1 MSKARKEAAT
11 LLTMEDKA
19 KAIKRVER
27 ERAARKAGAKQ
38 SKGVATNRVLS
49 EIFDRAG
56 MSHDERSMVA
66 GTGGPG
72 PKPILAAVRS
82 GKITA
87 KEAKRLFK
95 TKVFGPGGYEGA
107 GQADNAEY
115 ELHKGKHGKDTRP
128 SLPPKFR
135 VR

>member
-1 MSKARKEAAT
+1 MYKARKEAAT
-11 LLTMEDKA
+11 LLTMADKA
-19 KAIKRVER
+19 KAVKQIER
-27 ERAARKAGAKQ
+27 ERGARKAGAKQ
-38 SKGVATNRVLS
+38 GKSDVRSRGLS

-56 MSHDERSMVA
+56 MSHDERAMVA

-87 KEAKRLFK
+87 KEAKRLFN
-95 TKVFGPGGYEGA
+95 TKVFGAGGYQGA
-107 GQADNAEY
+107 GLADDAEY
-115 ELHKGKHGKDTRP
+115 ELHKGKNGKDTRS

-135 VR
+135 DR

>member
-27 ERAARKAGAKQ
+27 ERAARKAGVKQ
-38 SKGVATNRVLS
+38 GKQDVRSRGLS
-49 EIFDRAG
+49 EIFHRAG
-56 MSHDERSMVA
+56 MSHHERSMVA

-87 KEAKRLFK
+87 KEAKRLFN
-95 TKVFGPGGYEGA
+95 TKVFGPGGYEYA
-107 GQADNAEY
+107 GKADTAEY
-115 ELHKGKHGKDTRP
+115 EFHKSKRGEDTRP